1 MKLLH
6 YILIGFFSAMAIF
19 VYISLIINQTKIARG
34 NFKFVKLKG
43 YKRINPSTL
52 TSIAFIAATGLVI
65 FLLSG
70 DKYVWLILGT
80 YTVIISPVIFFNR
93 KNCILI
99 SPEGI
104 KPTYIDKVL
113 EWEKLDKISLDRSKS
128 RTYLIHHDSYEDKIT
143 FKDEVS
149 REEFLQDILHFQ
161 SDLFHENL
169 SPMVNQ

>member
-19 VYISLIINQTKIARG
+19 VYISLIINQSKIARG

-43 YKRINPSTL
+43 YKRIHPSFL
-52 TSIAFIAATGLVI
+52 INIALIAATGLVI

-70 DKYVWLILGT
+70 DKYVLLILGT
-80 YTVIISPVIFFNR
+80 YIVIISPVIFFNR

-99 SPEGI
+99 NPEGI

-113 EWEKLDKISLDRSKS
+113 KWEKIDKISRDRLKS
-128 RTYLIHHDSYEDKIT
+128 RTYLLHLNYFADKIT

-161 SDLFHENL
+161 SDLYHEDL
-169 SPMVNQ
+169 RPMVDH